1 MRAEIIFSR
10 RRSERGFCSLSVEVL
25 APAMNQPASAESSPR
40 SSSQSLLPRARA
52 GVGAAGTAVALLTEA
67 LLACVWPRPAS
78 LGAVVTCPAGAAR
91 RNLARL
97 GVALGLTQAEVDAD
111 LVPDHFGVVARR
123 DGEHLP
129 RPDLGLRAIIHD
141 DPHPS
146 RNRV

>member
-1 MRAEIIFSR
+1 
-10 RRSERGFCSLSVEVL
+10 G
-25 APAMNQPASAESSPR
+25 
-40 SSSQSLLPRARA
+40 SQSLLRRARA

-146 RNRV
+146 RNRVAQVGNLAGVGLGDRFDVRRPAPARLED